1 MARRRINNEGS
12 IYKRKDGRWVAQVN
26 IQGKYHSKYFK
37 LQSEA
42 REWLQTTKTQVQAG
56 LTLAGAQTS
65 LQDFLNQWLIS
76 YRSSVHPNTIL
87 QYEGIIRIHII
98 PVLGRVKLKDLRTD
112 QIQALI
118 NAETEKGTSPRMV
131 RYIHSVLR
139 RALNIALKWGMI
151 IRNPAPSVTLPKL
164 KRKEMKT
171 LNDSQVRVFL
181 SAAKG
186 LRYEALFWM
195 AVSTGLREG
204 ELFGLRW
211 SDLDWEKKHLRVQ
224 RQLQRIQGKGMVF
237 TEPKTASGKR
247 MIVLSTATI
256 SKLREQYDH
265 LQQER
270 ITSGDKWREND
281 LMFPSTHGTPMD
293 PSNMYKDFKDTLKMA
308 DLPDIRF
315 HDLRHT
321 AATLMLQQGTHPKI
335 VQERLGHSDISLT
348 LNTYSHV
355 LPSMQEEAAEKMD
368 EILVPI
374 DVTDK
379 LGKNEQR
386 NLGELAPIYIDSGKN
401 QDLGNNEK

>member
-1 MARRRINNEGS
+1 MARKRGQNEGS
-12 IYKRKDGRWVAQVN
+12 IYQRKDGLWTVSVS
-26 IQGKYHSKYFK
+26 IQNKRISKYFK
-37 LQSEA
+37 TQAEC
-42 REWLQTTKTQVQAG
+42 REWLRKTLNQVQNG
-56 LTLAGAQTS
+56 LTMEGAKTT
-65 LQDFLNQWLIS
+65 LEEFLNQWLIS
-76 YRSSVHPNTIL
+76 YRSSVHPNTIV
-87 QYEGIIRIHII
+87 QYEGIIRLHLI
-98 PVLGRVKLKDLRTD
+98 PVLGRIKLKDLRTD

-118 NAETEKGTSPRMV
+118 NAETKKGTSPRMV

-139 RALNIALKWGMI
+139 RSLNIAMRWGMI
-151 IRNPAPSVTLPKL
+151 GRNPAPGVTLPKL
-164 KRKEMKT
+164 KRKEMNT

-181 SAAKG
+181 SVAKG

-247 MIVLSTATI
+247 MIVLSTGMIA
-256 SKLREQYDH
+256 KLREH
-265 LQQER
+265 LNYQQMER
-270 ITSGDKWREND
+270 VSAGSRWQEND
-281 LMFPSTHGTPMD
+281 LLFPSTHGTPMD
-293 PSNMYKDFKDTLKMA
+293 PSNMYKDFKGTLRLA

-368 EILVPI
+368 EILIPI
-374 DVTDK
+374 EVSSALNKIKEPSPYYSETI
-379 LGKNEQR
+379 Q
-386 NLGELAPIYIDSGKN
+386 P
-401 QDLGNNEK
+401 Q

>member
-1 MARRRINNEGS
+1 MARKRGQNEGS
-12 IYKRKDGRWVAQVN
+12 IYQRKDGLWTVSVS
-26 IQGKYHSKYFK
+26 IQSKRISKYFK
-37 LQSEA
+37 TQAEC
-42 REWLQTTKTQVQAG
+42 REWLKKTLNQVQNG
-56 LTLAGAQTS
+56 LTLEGAKTT
-65 LQDFLNQWLIS
+65 LEEFLNQWLIS
-76 YRSSVHPNTIL
+76 YRSSVHPNTIV
-87 QYEGIIRIHII
+87 QYEGIIRLHLI
-98 PVLGRVKLKDLRTD
+98 PVLGRIKLKDLRTD

-118 NAETEKGTSPRMV
+118 NAETKKGTSPRMV

-139 RALNIALKWGMI
+139 RALNIAIRWGMI
-151 IRNPAPSVTLPKL
+151 GRNPAPGVTLPKL
-164 KRKEMKT
+164 KRKEMNT

-181 SAAKG
+181 SAAKD

-224 RQLQRIQGKGMVF
+224 RQLQWIQGKGMVF

-247 MIVLSTATI
+247 MIVLSTGMIA
-256 SKLREQYDH
+256 KLREH
-265 LQQER
+265 LNYQQMER
-270 ITSGDKWREND
+270 VSAGNRWQEND
-281 LMFPSTHGTPMD
+281 LLFPSTLGTPMD
-293 PSNMYKDFKDTLKMA
+293 PSNMYKDFKDTLRKA
-308 DLPDIRF
+308 GLPDIRF

-374 DVTDK
+374 EVSEVLNKIKEPSSSYSVTI
-379 LGKNEQR
+379 Q
-386 NLGELAPIYIDSGKN
+386 P
-401 QDLGNNEK
+401 Q

>member
-1 MARRRINNEGS
+1 MARKRGQNEGT
-12 IYKRKDGRWVAQVN
+12 IYKRKDGLWLAQVT
-26 IQGKYHSKYFK
+26 IQGERHSKYFK

-42 REWLQTTKTQVQAG
+42 REWLQITNNQIRSG
-56 LTLAGAQTS
+56 LTLAGAQTT
-65 LQDFLNQWLIS
+65 LQDYLNQWLIS
-76 YRSSVHPNTIL
+76 YRSSVHPNTIF

-98 PVLGRVKLKDLRTD
+98 PVLGHVKLNDIRTD
-112 QIQALI
+112 QIQSLI

-139 RALNIALKWGMI
+139 CALNIALKWGMI
-151 IRNPAPSVTLPKL
+151 GRNPATSVTLPKL

-171 LNDSQVRVFL
+171 LTDSQVRVFL

-186 LRYEALFWM
+186 LRFEALFWM
-195 AVSTGLREG
+195 AVFTGLRQG
-204 ELFGLRW
+204 ELFGLKW
-211 SDLDWEKKHLRVQ
+211 SDLVWEKKHLQVQ
-224 RQLQRIQGKGMVF
+224 RQLQRIKGKGMVF
-237 TEPKTASGKR
+237 TEPKTATGKR
-247 MIVLSTATI
+247 MLVLSTATI
-256 SKLREQYDH
+256 AKLREH
-265 LQQER
+265 LDYIQQER
-270 ITSGDKWREND
+270 IIARDRWQEYD
-281 LMFPSTHGTPMD
+281 LMFPSSHGTPMD
-293 PSNMYKDFKDTLKMA
+293 PSNMYKEFKETLKLA

-374 DVTDK
+374 EVTEALNK
-379 LGKNEQR
+379 VKENST
-386 NLGELAPIYIDSGKN
+386 IYEGTF
-401 QDLGNNEK
+401 